1 MKDEN
6 GGKQMKTVWRFPAAG
21 RDEKKFGKHPTQK
34 PTALIGR
41 CLRAS
46 TNPGDLVFD
55 PFAGSASTGVAALS
69 LNRKFLGCDVELE
82 YADLAS
88 RRLAATASKGPVAD
102 IPQSVALDG
111 QQRFLEVAGA
121 YHTAAD

>member
-6 GGKQMKTVWRFPAAG
+6 GGKQMKTVWRLPAAG

-34 PTALIGR
+34 PTALIAR

-55 PFAGSASTGVAALS
+55 PFAGSASTGVVCPVP
-69 LNRKFLGCDVELE
+69 RPEVH
-82 YADLAS
+82 
-88 RRLAATASKGPVAD
+88 RL
-102 IPQSVALDG
+102 
-111 QQRFLEVAGA
+111 R
-121 YHTAAD
+121 H